1 VADDIVTRACC
12 DVRPCGCADARMVI
26 DHLHAEIERL
36 REQNATLQDAVSE
49 EGRANR
55 MTTLYEKALAENEQL
70 RANAQKWRDRA
81 FSEKYE
87 RVLRD
92 EEIDRLREHIN
103 GLAASHPLARPYEPP
118 TWLTAHDSWEVDRGN
133 T

>member
-1 VADDIVTRACC
+1 VADDIVTRLAAHNHVGQCA
-12 DVRPCGCADARMVI
+12 GC
-26 DHLHAEIERL
+26 LHCEAAVEILRL

-55 MTTLYEKALAENEQL
+55 MTTLYEKSFAEVEWL
-70 RANAQKWRDRA
+70 RA
-81 FSEKYE
+81 E
-87 RVLRD
+87 VV
-92 EEIDRLREHIN
+92 RLREHIN

-118 TWLTAHDSWEVDRGN
+118 TWLTARDSWEVDRGN